1 MSTPRMTEQEL
12 QEAHRRVR
20 LSRAAKGQVRSGGS
34 GLATASSPPF
44 APYRSKLEKK
54 YSEHLDLLVKAGE
67 IKAWFYEPM
76 VLKLADDSRYRPDF
90 LIVLPGGLER
100 KPEIHETKGAWTK
113 SRRDSMVRLK
123 WAAQKYGDVFTFRLI
138 EWNGHGWDGR
148 YIVT

>member
-1 MSTPRMTEQEL
+1 MEQ
-12 QEAHRRVR
+12 RVR
-20 LSRAAKGQVRSGGS
+20 RGP
-34 GLATASSPPF
+34 ATAGADSQDVAVPRKVSSVTS
-44 APYRSKLEKK
+44 PYRSKLESR
-54 YSEHLDLLVKAGE
+54 YAAHLDLLVKAGE

-100 KPEIHETKGAWTK
+100 KPEIHETKGKWTK

-138 EWNGHGWDGR
+138 EWNGHGFDGS
-148 YIVT
+148 YIVA